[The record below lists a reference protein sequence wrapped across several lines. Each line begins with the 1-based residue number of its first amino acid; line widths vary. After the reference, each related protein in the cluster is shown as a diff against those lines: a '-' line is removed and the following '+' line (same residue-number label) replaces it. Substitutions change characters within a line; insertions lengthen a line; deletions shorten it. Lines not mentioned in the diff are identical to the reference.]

1 MKRHKS
7 VGLLS
12 FTLISAFLG
21 LFIVSGCS
29 DYYQP
34 KPRGYF
40 RIYLPQKEY
49 TTDSTLILPYSF
61 EQPVYARL
69 VKDPHPMAEDYWTN
83 LDFPAY
89 KAKVHLSYKPVNGN
103 LAALLDDAH
112 KLVNKHIPKANAIN
126 ENVYIDNTHHVY
138 GITYSIKGVDAAS
151 PFQFY
156 LTDSTRHFLRGALYF
171 DVRPNNDSLA
181 PVIDFIDNDIRH
193 MIETFRWKK
202 IDNK

>member
-1 MKRHKS
+1 MIPNKKT
-7 VGLLS
+7 S
-12 FTLISAFLG
+12 FYSFALALAFLS
-21 LFIVSGCS
+21 LFFQSACS

-40 RIYLPQKEY
+40 RIYLPEKEY
-49 TTDSTLILPYSF
+49 TTDSTLVLPYSF
-61 EQPVYARL
+61 EQPVYSVL
-69 VKDPHPMAEDYWTN
+69 VKDPHPLAEKYWTN
-83 LDFPAY
+83 LNFPAY
-89 KAKVHLSYKPVNGN
+89 KAKLHLSYKPIEGN
-103 LAALLDDAH
+103 LPALLDDAY

-126 ENVYIDNTHHVY
+126 ENVYIDPTNHVY
-138 GITYSIKGVDAAS
+138 GITYTIKGVDAAS

-156 LTDSTRHFLRGALYF
+156 VTDSTRNFLRGALYF